1 MKIYTKIAQ
10 IERLLDLDCQQIY
23 HAKLV
28 EKVYSFKCTAYYLN
42 LVKNSDF
49 TDPIFSQIFPQR
61 FELSCFGEEDP
72 FKEEG
77 SFEIPHVYKRYKNRI
92 LIVTTNLCFVH
103 CRFCTRKRNWK
114 GKVFFFSHIDE
125 LIELLRFHEEIEDV
139 ILSGGDPFCL
149 PIDLLEEIISKLKSV
164 KHIKVIR
171 IGSRAPVVAPD
182 SVDSKRLR
190 ILKKYAPLWLN
201 THFNHYIEITE
212 ESKRA
217 ILNLMKAGIS
227 INNQTVLLKG
237 INDDYGVL
245 RRLFVQLA
253 SIGVR
258 PYYLFNCDP
267 VKGVLHFR
275 VGEDIG
281 KLLIERLL
289 DNLSPMYVPRFAVD
303 TENGKKIVI

>member
-1 MKIYTKIAQ
+1 M
-10 IERLLDLDCQQIY
+10 
-23 HAKLV
+23 
-28 EKVYSFKCTAYYLN
+28 
-42 LVKNSDF
+42 
-49 TDPIFSQIFPQR
+49 
-61 FELSCFGEEDP
+61 
-72 FKEEG
+72 
-77 SFEIPHVYKRYKNRI
+77 
-92 LIVTTNLCFVH
+92 
-103 CRFCTRKRNWK
+103 
-114 GKVFFFSHIDE
+114 
-125 LIELLRFHEEIEDV
+125 
-139 ILSGGDPFCL
+139 
-149 PIDLLEEIISKLKSV
+149 
-164 KHIKVIR
+164 
-171 IGSRAPVVAPD
+171 
-182 SVDSKRLR
+182 DSKRLR